1 MGMDFAE
8 LVIASGCYATGGLF
22 MKYSQGMTRP
32 LPVLAFTLLFLAGAS
47 LQALGMRHADL
58 AMAYILVLGLEAA
71 IAGVFSIFILHE
83 SMSLARALAILII
96 LAGVI
101 MLGRT
106 G

>member
-1 MGMDFAE
+1 MEFAE

-22 MKYSQGMTRP
+22 MKYSQGMMRP
-32 LPVLAFTLLFLAGAS
+32 LPVLAFALLFLAGAS
-47 LQALGMRHADL
+47 LQALGMRRADL
-58 AMAYILVLGLEAA
+58 GMAYILVLGLEALMA
-71 IAGVFSIFILHE
+71 VVFSVLILRE
-83 SMSLARALAILII
+83 SMSIARAFAILII